1 MTAAC
6 GGRTASNSLCPRSPG
21 LARGAEVPKPSQAD
35 PPVAAGRN
43 DAWPSRRRQRK
54 RDAKLNPT
62 PGPNAPESS
71 ERRKVPQRDRERH
84 ATLTAD
90 TTLVAEGGAS
100 AREIGG
106 AARRP
111 RLHTVLGA
119 PSGASRGR
127 ARRPRVDG
135 RPLPSPLP
143 RRRPGAPS
151 SYTELPAESTGKGR
165 SW

>member
-1 MTAAC
+1 MREVPRCRNQARQTPRWRRDGTTRGRLG
-6 GGRTASNSLCPRSPG
+6 GGRESAMRSSILP
-21 LARGAEVPKPSQAD
+21 
-35 PPVAAGRN
+35 
-43 DAWPSRRRQRK
+43 
-54 RDAKLNPT
+54 

-100 AREIGG
+100 AREIRG
-106 AARRP
+106 AAGRP
-111 RLHTVLGA
+111 RLHAVLGA